1 MAKRKTIAEQQ
12 KEFDVKKWE
21 DSQEQGRDT
30 CGDYEFC
37 GDCNKKLENPCIKAK
52 NKHARTK

>member
-30 CGDYEFC
+30 CGD
-37 GDCNKKLENPCIKAK
+37 CNKKLENPCIKAK
-52 NKHARTK
+52 NKHARNK